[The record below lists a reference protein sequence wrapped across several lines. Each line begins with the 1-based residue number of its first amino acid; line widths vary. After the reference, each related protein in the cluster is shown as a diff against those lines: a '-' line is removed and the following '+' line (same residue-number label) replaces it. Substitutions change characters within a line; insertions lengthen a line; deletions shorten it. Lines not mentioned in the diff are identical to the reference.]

1 MKQGW
6 KYMKLGEIATTIN
19 GLWKGKKEP
28 FVNVGVIR
36 NTNFTKD
43 ITLDFSKIEY
53 LNVEA
58 KQYQKR
64 KLQKGDLIVEKSGGS
79 EKQPVGRTVL
89 FNAEGEFSVSN
100 FTSILRINNQNEITP
115 EFLYKYLLY
124 VYREGWTK
132 EMQNATTGI
141 HNIIFEKF
149 LAISTPIPPLS
160 DQQRIVSY
168 LDAEFAK
175 IEALKANAEKQ
186 LQAAKDL
193 FQAAL
198 KELLTPKEGWG
209 EKKLGEVGNICGRIG
224 FRGYTTKD
232 MVSGPNDGAITLSPS
247 NIQDGAMDYTKCQY
261 ISWYKYEESP
271 EIMVQNGDVLIV
283 KTGSSYGKSAIVD
296 KLPHKATINPQSVVI
311 KNIQINNRLFAYL
324 IRTPWVQND
333 FDNFV
338 AGTAIPT
345 FSQANLSKVLLAFPK
360 ETDEQQRIADRLDA
374 LSANVKA
381 LQTNYTETI
390 TLCNDLK
397 QALLKKVFG

>member
-1 MKQGW
+1 MKEGW

-36 NTNFTKD
+36 NANFTKD

-53 LNVEA
+53 LNVEER
-58 KQYQKR
+58 QYQKR

-124 VYREGWTK
+124 IYREGWTK

-168 LDAEFAK
+168 LDAEFTK

-198 KELLTPKEGWG
+198 KELLTPKEGWV
-209 EKKLGEVGNICGRIG
+209 EKKLGEVCEKTKNI
-224 FRGYTTKD
+224 KWSES
-232 MVSGPNDGAITLSPS
+232 SGTH
-247 NIQDGAMDYTKCQY
+247 QY
-261 ISWYKYEESP
+261 IDLSSVSRDELTITDSITVDYKNAPSRAKQIIKAHDILFATTRPTLRRLCIVGNNYDNEICSTGFCILRPNSTVYCGYLFFCLLTDEFYKYIEP
-271 EIMVQNGDVLIV
+271 LQTGANYPAVTDGIV
-283 KTGSSYGKSAIVD
+283 KQYV
-296 KLPHKATINPQSVVI
+296 
-311 KNIQINNRLFAYL
+311 LF
-324 IRTPWVQND
+324 
-333 FDNFV
+333 
-338 AGTAIPT
+338 IPP
-345 FSQANLSKVLLAFPK
+345 SLS
-360 ETDEQQRIADRLDA
+360 EQQRIADRLDA

>member
-1 MKQGW
+1 M
-6 KYMKLGEIATTIN
+6 
-19 GLWKGKKEP
+19 
-28 FVNVGVIR
+28 
-36 NTNFTKD
+36 
-43 ITLDFSKIEY
+43 DFSKIEY

-124 VYREGWTK
+124 VYREGRTK

-149 LAISTPIPPLS
+149 LAISIPIPPLP
-160 DQQRIVSY
+160 DQQRIVTY

-198 KELLTPKEGWG
+198 KELLTPKEGW
-209 EKKLGEVGNICGRIG
+209 K
-224 FRGYTTKD
+224 
-232 MVSGPNDGAITLSPS
+232 M
-247 NIQDGAMDYTKCQY
+247 
-261 ISWYKYEESP
+261 
-271 EIMVQNGDVLIV
+271 
-283 KTGSSYGKSAIVD
+283 KTIDS
-296 KLPHKATINPQSVVI
+296 
-311 KNIQINNRLFAYL
+311 
-324 IRTPWVQND
+324 
-333 FDNFV
+333 
-338 AGTAIPT
+338 
-345 FSQANLSKVLLAFPK
+345 
-360 ETDEQQRIADRLDA
+360 
-374 LSANVKA
+374 
-381 LQTNYTETI
+381 LQTDMYRGSGI
-390 TLCNDLK
+390 TREQIRLEPGRGFLPPAHSCYHHREPL
-397 QALLKKVFG
+397 

>member
-1 MKQGW
+1 MKEGW
-6 KYMKLGEIATTIN
+6 IYKKLGEIATTIN

-124 VYREGWTK
+124 VYREGRTK

-149 LAISTPIPPLS
+149 LAISIPIPPLP
-160 DQQRIVSY
+160 DQQRIVTY

-198 KELLTPKEGWG
+198 KELLTPKEGWKMKTIDSLQTDMYRGSGITREQIRLEGVPCVRYG
-209 EKKLGEVGNICGRIG
+209 EI
-224 FRGYTTKD
+224 YTT
-232 MVSGPNDGAITLSPS
+232 
-247 NIQDGAMDYTKCQY
+247 Y
-261 ISWYKYEESP
+261 
-271 EIMVQNGDVLIV
+271 
-283 KTGSSYGKSAIVD
+283 
-296 KLPHKATINPQSVVI
+296 
-311 KNIQINNRLFAYL
+311 
-324 IRTPWVQND
+324 
-333 FDNFV
+333 
-338 AGTAIPT
+338 
-345 FSQANLSKVLLAFPK
+345 
-360 ETDEQQRIADRLDA
+360 
-374 LSANVKA
+374 
-381 LQTNYTETI
+381 NYW
-390 TLCNDLK
+390 
-397 QALLKKVFG
+397 